1 MAVDWYLRIAD
12 KEVGPLSAQQL
23 RTMAGKGQIG
33 PEDFVRPGDEG
44 GWVPANR
51 VKGLLAATASDGS
64 GSSASIPVAKL
75 LKPADEKSS
84 KVKTPSTTTPVRKKK
99 REAKVA
105 KAIEEPAAESS
116 LPPVVAQSSVPVPPP
131 PPTSAG
137 PVAGLQVVGEA
148 VTVPPVVAGP
158 PPVVLG
164 PPPVVAGVPAV
175 VLEPEAEAAITPPG
189 RQSPGIELPFD
200 VTPTSS
206 SGAHARVVVDEAST
220 SGLGNL
226 LAALRKLKSQVD
238 YTIVA
243 VAVVVVMAA
252 GLFIY
257 AWMSSGDSTSGKSGT
272 ATVVATA
279 EKPAKD
285 AADERESAPVE
296 VKKAPE
302 KKVEPTVDLMGLV
315 LGKDGRPVGPSKA
328 KENAAPAKSPET
340 KPEKAEIAAKDK
352 WFDASKE
359 PAVGKNVSVLVK
371 SARVG
376 KFIRGAA
383 SALGQGLKLTLQIT
397 NHLKDRQLKLEALT
411 RVERDSL
418 LVDNFDHAYALKE
431 IGFRSEDSPD
441 LKTIPSINPEESVDV
456 DLIFEKPFKT
466 AEYLRLKLPGTIF
479 NEPDAIRIEI
489 SKDMIQ
495 TAGGNWDENP
505 APADQGQVHPNKR
518 ASAPLDPPGAAEKD
532 PPAGDATAGP
542 DASSPA
548 DADPAP
554 RGQPRGGRNA
564 QVAQAHGR
572 RPAVIE
578 PRISDFDTD
587 PAMAELYGKRS
598 AKRTPDR
605 NGSRDVD

>member
-1 MAVDWYLRIAD
+1 MAVDWYLKIAD

-33 PEDFVRPGDEG
+33 PEDFVRQGDEG
-44 GWVPANR
+44 GWVAASR
-51 VKGLLAATASDGS
+51 VKGLLAAAASPSS
-64 GSSASIPVAKL
+64 GSSAAIPVAKL

-84 KVKTPSTTTPVRKKK
+84 KGKTPSTASAIRNKKP
-99 REAKVA
+99 ETAKVA
-105 KAIEEPAAESS
+105 KAIEKPAAESS
-116 LPPVVAQSSVPVPPP
+116 LPPVTTQGSAPVPLPP
-131 PPTSAG
+131 PPTSLA
-137 PVAGLQVVGEA
+137 PIAGLQAAGEA
-148 VTVPPVVAGP
+148 AAIPPVVAGP
-158 PPVVLG
+158 PPVV
-164 PPPVVAGVPAV
+164 AGVPAA
-175 VLEPEAEAAITPPG
+175 VLEPEAEPAIAPPS
-189 RQSPGIELPFD
+189 RHSPGIELPFD
-200 VTPTSS
+200 VTPTTS
-206 SGAHARVVVDEAST
+206 SGAHARVVMDKASA
-220 SGLGNL
+220 SGPGNL
-226 LAALRKLKSQVD
+226 LAALSKLKSQVD

-257 AWMSSGDSTSGKSGT
+257 TLMPSGDTTGKSGT
-272 ATVVATA
+272 AVAVGTS
-279 EKPAKD
+279 EK
-285 AADERESAPVE
+285 AANDRAIEREAAPVE

-302 KKVEPTVDLMGLV
+302 KKTEPTVDLMGLV
-315 LGKDGRPVGPSKA
+315 LGKDGRPVGPAKA
-328 KENAAPAKSPET
+328 KEDAAPAKPPEK
-340 KPEKAEIAAKDK
+340 KPEKEEVVAKEK

-466 AEYLRLKLPGTIF
+466 ADYLRLKLPGTIF
-479 NEPDAIRIEI
+479 DEPDAIKIEI

-495 TAGGNWDENP
+495 SAAGNWDENP
-505 APADQGQVHPNKR
+505 GPADQGQVNPNKR
-518 ASAPLDPPGAAEKD
+518 ASAPLDPPGPAEKD
-532 PPAGDATAGP
+532 LPAGDATAGP
-542 DASSPA
+542 DASAPA

-554 RGQPRGGRNA
+554 RGQRRGGRGA

-572 RPAVIE
+572 RSAVIE

-587 PAMAELYGKRS
+587 PAMAELYGKHS
-598 AKRTPDR
+598 AKRNPDR
-605 NGSRDVD
+605 NGSRDVDQR